1 MLYLCSMKTTY
12 IKEEDVMQVANDLE
26 QIVTSEMVDNVLIWF
41 DDEMAMN
48 DGRSLEFVIQD
59 LINDAKNEHWLI
71 QCN

>member
-1 MLYLCSMKTTY
+1 MKTTY

-26 QIVTSEMVDNVLIWF
+26 IIVTPDIVDKVLIWF

-48 DGRSLEFVIQD
+48 DGRSQEIVIQD
-59 LINDAKNEHWLI
+59 LINEMKTEFWLT

>member
-1 MLYLCSMKTTY
+1 MKTTY
-12 IKEEDVMQVANDLE
+12 IKEADVMKVANDLE
-26 QIVTSEMVDNVLIWF
+26 IIVAPEIVDNVLLWF

-59 LINDAKNEHWLI
+59 LINEAKTEFWLT